1 MAASVN
7 VTRYVVLHQYENF
20 NGISCKIF
28 FVLALTHIHKY
39 QLKVL
44 PLKGNIY
51 WQNKNQEKQSFTNV
65 PSK

>member
-1 MAASVN
+1 MAASIN
-7 VTRYVVLHQYENF
+7 VTRYVALHQYENF
-20 NGISCKIF
+20 NGKF
-28 FVLALTHIHKY
+28 HKY